1 MRQSDKLVIKKK
13 KPMCDE
19 GMDSYDS
26 FIKKGKTPKQA
37 NKLASELCDE
47 LGEKATY
54 SK

>member
-19 GMDSYDS
+19 GMDAYDS
-26 FIKKGKTPKQA
+26 FIKKGNTPQQA
-37 NKLASELCDE
+37 NKLASKLCDE

-54 SK
+54 TK